1 MAFIPID
8 KVGEV
13 GIVKETSPW
22 QLPPNVWS
30 DGNNIKTEEGSIK
43 KTPGYSEVMKT
54 CPVAPYHLMQ
64 LTLGEPEFWI
74 ACGLTAI
81 YAYDNTNSSTLL
93 DGAIA
98 STDGTGDITVDSTAG
113 FEDSG
118 TITIGTEN
126 ISYTEK
132 TATTFAGTIGRGAD
146 GTDGALHSDDATV
159 TRATKWYN
167 ITRSSGAYSATAGEN
182 WTSTIIGGVLVLTNN
197 FDKPQYWA
205 LTNGVPL
212 SSTLMQ
218 DLSYWPSL
226 TLLDGAITGTGV
238 PSPDEIVVDST
249 EDFPTSGTFTVGTE
263 DISYTGKTA
272 TKFTGIGRGEN
283 GTTAATHLDNAPAF
297 VNVYCKSMRAFR
309 SFLVAL
315 NIKRG
320 GVSYPRVVKW
330 STEAGIQDVPSSWNE
345 TTSTVDA
352 GEFELADTKGDIQD
366 GLQLRDTFM
375 IYKEDATYSMS
386 FVGTP
391 FIFSF
396 RQLSPTIGAIAKNC
410 VAEFDGGHAI
420 FGKGNFYINDGQR
433 LKPILPQK
441 LKEYVFTTLDG
452 ARVSECFVAA
462 DYGRTE
468 ILFCFTA
475 DGAPSNQPNKA
486 IVWNY
491 ITNTFC
497 IRDLPDVAHM
507 GYGNV
512 GNPTTA
518 TTWAD
523 TTTYWNTIDGPWTMS
538 YDLQD
543 KVLLFA
549 DPSNTKLYRDR
560 SGNREDTTNMSSYI
574 ERTGLSLDEQGKP
587 DQTSVKHISSIWP
600 KMSTSSTNTVNVYL
614 GTQMSTQGGVT
625 WGDPVVFDPD
635 TQSKVSVRGT
645 GKLYA
650 VKFESTTDMEWELDG
665 YTIEVK
671 SAGKRGGRGHV

>member
-1 MAFIPID
+1 MAYISID
-8 KVGEV
+8 NVGQV

-22 QLPPNVWS
+22 QLQPNVWS
-30 DGNNIKTEEGSIK
+30 NGNNVKTDEGAIK
-43 KTPGYSEVMKT
+43 KCPGYSEVMAT
-54 CPVAPYHLMQ
+54 CPIAPYHIIQ
-64 LTLGEPEFWI
+64 LTLGLPEFWVV
-74 ACGLTAI
+74 CGLTAI
-81 YAYDNTNSSTLL
+81 YAYDNTNLSTLL
-93 DGAIA
+93 NGGIDD
-98 STDGTGDITVDSTAG
+98 TVTTVTVDSTTN
-113 FEDSG
+113 FEDAG
-118 TITIGTEN
+118 TITVGSEN
-126 ISYTEK
+126 ISYTGK
-132 TATTFAGTIGRGAD
+132 TSTTFTGCTRGAD
-146 GTDGALHSDDATV
+146 STTAASHVDDSTV
-159 TRATKWYN
+159 TRSTKWYN
-167 ITRSSGAYSATAGEN
+167 ITRSSGAYSATADET

-205 LTNGVPL
+205 LTDGVPL

-218 DLSYWPSL
+218 DLANWPSY

-249 EDFPTSGTFTVGTE
+249 ADFPTSGTFTVDSE

-297 VNVYCKSMRAFR
+297 VNVYSKSIRAFR

-315 NIKRG
+315 NINRG
-320 GVSYPRVVKW
+320 GIDYPRLVKW
-330 STEAGIQDVPSSWNE
+330 STEAGLQDIPSSWNE

-352 GEFELADTKGDIQD
+352 GEYELADTKGDILD

-386 FVGTP
+386 YVGTP

-396 RQLSPTIGAIAKNC
+396 RQLSPTIGAISKNC

-441 LKEYVFTTLDG
+441 LKEYVFTTIDG
-452 ARVSECFVAA
+452 GQIEKCFVAA

-468 ILFCFTA
+468 ILFCYTS
-475 DGAPSNQPNKA
+475 DGALTLEPDEA
-486 IVWNY
+486 VVWNY
-491 ITNTFC
+491 ITNTFT
-497 IRDLPDVAHM
+497 IREIPDTAHM

-512 GNPTTA
+512 GNPTTS
-518 TTWAD
+518 TTWAAASDGWD
-523 TTTYWNTIDGPWTMS
+523 TITGPWTMS

-549 DPSNTKLYRDR
+549 DPGKTKLYRDR
-560 SGNREDTTNMSSYI
+560 SGNKNDTSDMTSFI
-574 ERTGLSLDEQGKP
+574 ERTGITVGSNGQP
-587 DQTSVKHISSIWP
+587 DQTTVKRISSIWP
-600 KMSTSSTNTVNVYL
+600 KMSINSTNEINVYL
-614 GTQMSTQGGVT
+614 GTQMSTQDGVS
-625 WGDPVVFDPD
+625 WGSPVTFNPN

-645 GKLYA
+645 GKLYG
-650 VKFESTTDMEWELDG
+650 VRFESTTDMHWELDG
-665 YTIEVK
+665 YTIEVED
-671 SAGKRGGRGHV
+671 AGRRGSRSY

>member
-1 MAFIPID
+1 M
-8 KVGEV
+8 
-13 GIVKETSPW
+13 
-22 QLPPNVWS
+22 
-30 DGNNIKTEEGSIK
+30 
-43 KTPGYSEVMKT
+43 
-54 CPVAPYHLMQ
+54 
-64 LTLGEPEFWI
+64 
-74 ACGLTAI
+74 
-81 YAYDNTNSSTLL
+81 
-93 DGAIA
+93 
-98 STDGTGDITVDSTAG
+98 
-113 FEDSG
+113 
-118 TITIGTEN
+118 
-126 ISYTEK
+126 
-132 TATTFAGTIGRGAD
+132 
-146 GTDGALHSDDATV
+146 
-159 TRATKWYN
+159 
-167 ITRSSGAYSATAGEN
+167 
-182 WTSTIIGGVLVLTNN
+182 TNN
-197 FDKPQYWA
+197 YDKPQYWA
-205 LTNGVPL
+205 LTDGVPL

-218 DLSYWPSL
+218 DLSNWPSL

-238 PSPDEIVVDST
+238 PSPDEVVVDST
-249 EDFPTSGTFTVGTE
+249 EDFPTSGTFTVDSE
-263 DISYTGKTA
+263 DISYTGKA
-272 TKFTGIGRGEN
+272 ADKFTGIGRGEN

-297 VNVYCKSMRAFR
+297 VSVYAKSIRAFR

-315 NIKRG
+315 NVQRG
-320 GVSYPRVVKW
+320 GVDYPRIVKW
-330 STEAGIQDVPSSWNE
+330 STEAGIQGVPSSWNE

-452 ARVSECFVAA
+452 AQVNKCFVVA

-475 DGAPSNQPNKA
+475 DGASTNHPNKA
-486 IVWNY
+486 VVWNY

-518 TTWAD
+518 TTWAATSD
-523 TTTYWNTIDGPWTMS
+523 SWVGETGPWTMS

-543 KVLLFA
+543 KVLLFS

-560 SGNREDTTNMSSYI
+560 SGNKEDTTNMTSYV
-574 ERTGLSLDEQGKP
+574 ERTGLSMNAQGQP
-587 DQTSVKHISSIWP
+587 DHTTVKRISSIWP
-600 KMSTSSTNTVNVYL
+600 KMSASGTDTINVYL
-614 GTQMSTQGGVT
+614 GTQMSTEGGISWNAPVT
-625 WGDPVVFDPD
+625 FNPD
-635 TQSKVSVRGT
+635 EQSKVSVRGT
-645 GKLYA
+645 GKMYA
-650 VKFESTTDMEWELDG
+650 IRFESTTDMNWELDG
-665 YTIEVK
+665 YTIEVDNV
-671 SAGKRGGRGHV
+671 GKRGSRSY

>member
-1 MAFIPID
+1 MAYISID
-8 KVGEV
+8 NVGQV

-22 QLPPNVWS
+22 QLQPNVWS
-30 DGNNIKTEEGSIK
+30 NGNNVKTDEGSIK
-43 KTPGYSEVMKT
+43 KCPGYSEVMAT
-54 CPVAPYHLMQ
+54 CPIAPYHIIQ
-64 LTLGEPEFWI
+64 LTLGLPEFWVV
-74 ACGLTAI
+74 CGLTAI
-81 YAYDNTNSSTLL
+81 YAYDNTNLSTLL
-93 DGAIA
+93 NGGIDD
-98 STDGTGDITVDSTAG
+98 TVTTVTVDSTTN
-113 FEDSG
+113 FEDAG
-118 TITIGTEN
+118 TITVGSEN
-126 ISYTEK
+126 ISYTGK
-132 TATTFAGTIGRGAD
+132 TSTTFTGCTRGAD
-146 GTDGALHSDDATV
+146 STTAASHVDDSTV
-159 TRATKWYN
+159 TRSTKWYN
-167 ITRSSGAYSATAGEN
+167 ITRSSGAYSATADET

-218 DLSYWPSL
+218 DLANWPSY
-226 TLLDGAITGTGV
+226 TLLAAAITGTGV

-249 EDFPTSGTFTVGTE
+249 ADFPTSGTFTVDSE

-297 VNVYCKSMRAFR
+297 VNVYSKSIRAFR

-320 GVSYPRVVKW
+320 GVDYPRLVKW
-330 STEAGIQDVPSSWNE
+330 STEAGLQDIPSSWNE

-352 GEFELADTKGDIQD
+352 GEYELADTKGDILD

-386 FVGTP
+386 YVGTP

-396 RQLSPTIGAIAKNC
+396 RQLSPTIGAISKNC

-441 LKEYVFTTLDG
+441 LKEYVFTTIDG
-452 ARVSECFVAA
+452 GQIEKCFVAA

-468 ILFCFTA
+468 ILFCYTS
-475 DGAPSNQPNKA
+475 DGALTLEPDEA
-486 IVWNY
+486 VVWNY
-491 ITNTFC
+491 ITNTFT
-497 IRDLPDVAHM
+497 IREIPDTAHM

-512 GNPTTA
+512 GNPTTS
-518 TTWAD
+518 TTWAAASDGWD
-523 TTTYWNTIDGPWTMS
+523 TITGPWTMS

-549 DPSNTKLYRDR
+549 DPGKTKLYRDR
-560 SGNREDTTNMSSYI
+560 SGNKNDTSDMTSFI
-574 ERTGLSLDEQGKP
+574 ERTGITVGSSGQP
-587 DQTSVKHISSIWP
+587 DQTTVKRISSIWP
-600 KMSTSSTNTVNVYL
+600 KMSINSTNEINVYL
-614 GTQMSTQGGVT
+614 GTQMSTQDGVS
-625 WGDPVVFDPD
+625 WGSPVTFNPN

-645 GKLYA
+645 GKLYG
-650 VKFESTTDMEWELDG
+650 VRFESTTDMHWELDG
-665 YTIEVK
+665 YTIEVED
-671 SAGKRGGRGHV
+671 AGRRGSRSY

>member
-30 DGNNIKTEEGSIK
+30 DGNNVKTEESSIK
-43 KTPGYSEVMKT
+43 KTPGYSEVMAT
-54 CPVAPYHLMQ
+54 CPVAPYHILQ
-64 LTLGEPEFWI
+64 LTLGTPEFWI
-74 ACGLTAI
+74 VAGLAAI
-81 YAYDNTNSSTLL
+81 YVYDNTSSSTLL
-93 DGAIA
+93 NGGIND
-98 STDGTGDITVDSTAG
+98 SVTTVTVDSTTG
-113 FEDSG
+113 FESVG

-126 ISYTEK
+126 ISYTGK
-132 TATTFAGTIGRGAD
+132 TATTFTTCSRGAD
-146 GTDGALHSDDATV
+146 STSPDDHSDDASV
-159 TRATKWYN
+159 TRATKWYD
-167 ITRSSGAYSATAGEN
+167 ITRSSGAYSATADEN
-182 WTSTIIGGVLVLTNN
+182 WTSTIIGGVLVMTNN
-197 FDKPQYWA
+197 YDKPQYWA
-205 LTNGVPL
+205 LTGGVPL

-218 DLSYWPSL
+218 DLSNWPSL
-226 TLLDGAITGTGV
+226 TLLDGAITTTDGT
-238 PSPDEIVVDST
+238 DDIDVDST
-249 EDFPTSGTFTVGTE
+249 EDFPTSGTFTVDSE
-263 DISYTGKTA
+263 DIAYTGKDA
-272 TKFTGIGRGEN
+272 TTFTGISRAQN
-283 GTTAATHLDNAPAF
+283 STTGATHSDNAPAF
-297 VNVYCKSMRAFR
+297 VSVYAKSIRAFR

-315 NIKRG
+315 NVQRG
-320 GVSYPRVVKW
+320 GVDYPRIVKW
-330 STEAGIQDVPSSWNE
+330 STEAGIQGVPSSWNE

-452 ARVSECFVAA
+452 AQVNKCFVVA

-475 DGAPSNQPNKA
+475 DGAATNHPNKA
-486 IVWNY
+486 VVWNY

-518 TTWAD
+518 TTWAATSD
-523 TTTYWNTIDGPWTMS
+523 TWVGETGPWTMS

-543 KVLLFA
+543 KVLLFS

-560 SGNREDTTNMSSYI
+560 SGNKEDTANMTSYI
-574 ERTGLSLDEQGKP
+574 ERTGLSMNAQGQP
-587 DQTSVKHISSIWP
+587 DHTTVKRISSIWP
-600 KMSTSSTNTVNVYL
+600 KMSASGTDTINVYL
-614 GTQMSTQGGVT
+614 GTQMSTEGGISWNAPVT
-625 WGDPVVFDPD
+625 FNPD
-635 TQSKVSVRGT
+635 EQSKVSVRGT
-645 GKLYA
+645 GKMYA
-650 VKFESTTDMEWELDG
+650 IRFESTTDMNWELDG
-665 YTIEVK
+665 YTIEVDNV
-671 SAGKRGGRGHV
+671 GKRGSRSY

>member
-13 GIVKETSPW
+13 GIVKETAPW

-30 DGNNIKTEEGSIK
+30 DGNNVKTDEGSIK
-43 KTPGYSEVMKT
+43 KTPGYSAVMAT

-64 LTLGEPEFWI
+64 LTLGVPEFWI

-81 YAYDNTNSSTLL
+81 YAYDNTSSSTLL
-93 DGAIA
+93 NGAIA
-98 STDGTGDITVDSTAG
+98 STDGTGDITVDSTVG

-132 TATTFAGTIGRGAD
+132 TSTTFTGTIGRGAD
-146 GTDGALHSDDATV
+146 STTGALHDDDATV

-167 ITRSSGAYSATAGEN
+167 ITRSSGAYAATADEN

-197 FDKPQYWA
+197 VDKPQYWA

-212 SSTLMQ
+212 SATLMQ
-218 DLSYWPSL
+218 DLSNWPSL
-226 TLLDGAITGTGV
+226 TLLNGAITGTGV
-238 PSPDEIVVDST
+238 PVPDEIVVDST

-272 TKFTGIGRGEN
+272 TKFTTIGRGEN
-283 GTTAATHLDNAPAF
+283 GTTAATHADNDPAF
-297 VNVYCKSMRAFR
+297 VTVYTKSMRAFR
-309 SFLVAL
+309 SFLIAL
-315 NIKRG
+315 NINRG
-320 GVSYPRVVKW
+320 GVPYPRVVKW
-330 STEAGIQDVPSSWNE
+330 STEAGIQGVPSSWNE

-352 GEFELADTKGDIQD
+352 GEFELADSKGDILD

-441 LKEYVFTTLDG
+441 LKEYVFTTIDG
-452 ARVSECFVAA
+452 AQINKCFVAA

-475 DGAPSNQPNKA
+475 DGAPSNEPNKA

-518 TTWAD
+518 TTWAA
-523 TTTYWNTIDGPWTMS
+523 TTTYWDTIEGPWTMS

-549 DPSNTKLYRDR
+549 DPTNTKLYRDR
-560 SGNREDTTNMSSYI
+560 SGNQEDTTNMSSYV
-574 ERTGLSLDEQGKP
+574 ERTGLSTDEKGRL
-587 DQTSVKHISSIWP
+587 DQTTVKHITSIWP

-614 GTQMSTQGGVT
+614 GTQMSTQDGVT
-625 WGDPVVFDPD
+625 WGDPVAFSPN

-671 SAGKRGGRGHV
+671 NAGNRGSRMQ

>member
-1 MAFIPID
+1 MAFIAVD

-30 DGNNIKTEEGSIK
+30 DGNNVKTDEGSIK
-43 KTPGYSEVMKT
+43 KTPGYSAVMAT

-64 LTLGEPEFWI
+64 LTLGTPEFWV

-81 YAYDNTNSSTLL
+81 YAYDNTSSSTLL
-93 DGAIA
+93 NGAI
-98 STDGTGDITVDSTAG
+98 TNTGGTGDITVDSTVG

-118 TITIGTEN
+118 TITIDLEN
-126 ISYTEK
+126 ISYTAK
-132 TATTFAGTIGRGAD
+132 TATTFTGTIGRGAD
-146 GTDGALHSDDATV
+146 STTGALHDDDATV

-167 ITRSSGAYSATAGEN
+167 ITRSSGAYAATADEN

-197 FDKPQYWA
+197 VDKPQYWA

-212 SSTLMQ
+212 SATLMQ
-218 DLSYWPSL
+218 DLSNWPSL
-226 TLLDGAITGTGV
+226 TLLAAAITGTGV
-238 PSPDEIVVDST
+238 PVPDEIVVDST

-272 TKFTGIGRGEN
+272 TKFTTIGRGEN
-283 GTTAATHLDNAPAF
+283 GTTAATHSDNAPAF
-297 VNVYCKSMRAFR
+297 VTVYTKSMRAFR
-309 SFLVAL
+309 SFLIAL
-315 NIKRG
+315 NINRG
-320 GVSYPRVVKW
+320 GVPYPRVVKW
-330 STEAGIQDVPSSWNE
+330 STEAGIQGVPSSWNE

-352 GEFELADTKGDIQD
+352 GEYELADSKGDILD

-396 RQLSPTIGAIAKNC
+396 RQLSPTIGAISKNC

-441 LKEYVFTTLDG
+441 LKEYVFTTIDG
-452 ARVSECFVAA
+452 AQINKCFVAA

-475 DGAPSNQPNKA
+475 DGAPSNEPNKA

-518 TTWAD
+518 TTWAA
-523 TTTYWNTIDGPWTMS
+523 TTTYWDTIEGPWTMS

-549 DPSNTKLYRDR
+549 DPTNTKLYRDR
-560 SGNREDTTNMSSYI
+560 SGNQEDTTNMSSYV
-574 ERTGLSLDEQGKP
+574 ERTGLSTDEQGRL
-587 DQTSVKHISSIWP
+587 DQTTVKHITSIWP

-614 GTQMSTQGGVT
+614 GTQMSTQDGVT
-625 WGDPVVFDPD
+625 WGDPVAFSPN

-665 YTIEVK
+665 YTVEVK
-671 SAGKRGGRGHV
+671 NAGNRGSRMQ

>member
-1 MAFIPID
+1 MALIPID
-8 KVGEV
+8 QVGQV

-30 DGNNIKTEEGSIK
+30 DGNNIKTDEGSIK
-43 KTPGYSEVMKT
+43 KTPGYYEVMAT
-54 CPVAPYHLMQ
+54 CPVAPYHIIQ
-64 LTLGEPEFWI
+64 LTLGEPEFWV
-74 ACGLTAI
+74 AAGLAAI
-81 YAYDNTNSSTLL
+81 YAYDNTSLSTLL
-93 DGAIA
+93 NGALNDSA
-98 STDGTGDITVDSTAG
+98 TTVTVDSTTN
-113 FEDSG
+113 FESVG
-118 TITIGTEN
+118 TITIGSEN
-126 ISYTEK
+126 ITYTGK
-132 TATTFAGTIGRGAD
+132 TTTTFTGCTRGAD
-146 GTDGALHSDDATV
+146 STSAAAHDDDSTV
-159 TRATKWYN
+159 SRATKWYN
-167 ITRSSGAYSATAGEN
+167 ITRTSGAYSATADEN

-197 FDKPQYWA
+197 YDKPQFWE
-205 LTNGVPL
+205 LTDGVPL
-212 SSTLMQ
+212 SSTKMQ

-226 TLLDGAITGTGV
+226 TLLNGAVNDSVTTLT
-238 PSPDEIVVDST
+238 VDST
-249 EDFPTSGTFTVGTE
+249 ADFPTSGTVTIGTE
-263 DISYTGKTA
+263 DISYTGKTD
-272 TKFTGIGRGEN
+272 TTFTGCTRGAN
-283 GTTAATHLDNAPAF
+283 STSAASHSDNDPVF
-297 VNVYCKSMRAFR
+297 VNVFCKSMRAFR

-330 STEAGIQDVPSSWNE
+330 STEAGIQGVPSSWNE

-352 GEFELADTKGDIQD
+352 GEYELADSKGDILD

-441 LKEYVFTTLDG
+441 LKEYVFTEIDG
-452 ARVSECFVAA
+452 AQINKCFVAA

-475 DGAPSNQPNKA
+475 DGAATNHPNKA

-491 ITNTFC
+491 ITNTFT
-497 IRDLPDVAHM
+497 IRDLPDLAHM

-512 GNPTTA
+512 GNPTTS
-518 TTWAD
+518 TTWAS
-523 TTTYWNTIDGPWTMS
+523 TTTSWAGTTGPWTMS

-560 SGNREDTTNMSSYI
+560 SGNQENTTDMVSYI
-574 ERTGLSLDEQGKP
+574 ERTGLSMNGQGQP
-587 DQTSVKHISSIWP
+587 DHSTVKRISSIWP
-600 KMSTSSTNTVNVYL
+600 KMSVSGSDSINVYL
-614 GTQMSTQGGVT
+614 GTQMSTEGGIS
-625 WGDPVVFDPD
+625 WNAPVAFDPNS
-635 TQSKVSVRGT
+635 QSKVSVRGT

-650 VKFESTTDMEWELDG
+650 VRFESTTDMDWELDG
-665 YTIEVK
+665 YSIEVDNV
-671 SAGKRGGRGHV
+671 GKRGSRSY

>member
-1 MAFIPID
+1 MAYISID
-8 KVGEV
+8 NVGQV

-22 QLPPNVWS
+22 QLQPNVWS
-30 DGNNIKTEEGSIK
+30 NGNNVKTDEGSIK
-43 KTPGYSEVMKT
+43 KCPGYSEVMAT
-54 CPVAPYHLMQ
+54 CPIAPYHIIQ
-64 LTLGEPEFWI
+64 LTLGLPEFWVV
-74 ACGLTAI
+74 CGLTAI
-81 YAYDNTNSSTLL
+81 YAYDNTNLSTLL
-93 DGAIA
+93 NGGIDD
-98 STDGTGDITVDSTAG
+98 TVTTVTVDSTTN
-113 FEDSG
+113 FEDAG
-118 TITIGTEN
+118 TITVGSEN
-126 ISYTEK
+126 ISYTGK
-132 TATTFAGTIGRGAD
+132 TSTTFTGCTRGAD
-146 GTDGALHSDDATV
+146 STTAASHVDDSTV
-159 TRATKWYN
+159 TRSTKWYN
-167 ITRSSGAYSATAGEN
+167 ITRSSGAYSATADET

-205 LTNGVPL
+205 LTDGVPL

-218 DLSYWPSL
+218 DLANWPSY

-249 EDFPTSGTFTVGTE
+249 ADFPTSGTFTVDSE

-297 VNVYCKSMRAFR
+297 VNVYSKSIRAFR

-320 GVSYPRVVKW
+320 GVDYPRLVKW
-330 STEAGIQDVPSSWNE
+330 STEAGLQDIPSSWNE

-352 GEFELADTKGDIQD
+352 GEYELADTKGDILD

-386 FVGTP
+386 YVGTP

-396 RQLSPTIGAIAKNC
+396 RQLSPTIGAISKNC

-441 LKEYVFTTLDG
+441 LKEYVFTTIDG
-452 ARVSECFVAA
+452 GQIEKCFVAA

-468 ILFCFTA
+468 ILFCYTS
-475 DGAPSNQPNKA
+475 DGALTLEPDEA
-486 IVWNY
+486 VVWNY
-491 ITNTFC
+491 ITNTFT
-497 IRDLPDVAHM
+497 IREIPDTAHM

-512 GNPTTA
+512 GNPTTS
-518 TTWAD
+518 TTWAAASDGWD
-523 TTTYWNTIDGPWTMS
+523 TITGPWTMS

-549 DPSNTKLYRDR
+549 DPGKTKLYRDR
-560 SGNREDTTNMSSYI
+560 SGNKNDTSDMTSFI
-574 ERTGLSLDEQGKP
+574 ERTGITVGSNGQP
-587 DQTSVKHISSIWP
+587 DQTTVKRISSIWP
-600 KMSTSSTNTVNVYL
+600 KMSINSTNEINVYL
-614 GTQMSTQGGVT
+614 GTQMSTQDGVS
-625 WGDPVVFDPD
+625 WGSPVTFNPN

-645 GKLYA
+645 GKLYG
-650 VKFESTTDMEWELDG
+650 VRFESTTDMNWELDG
-665 YTIEVK
+665 YTIEVED
-671 SAGKRGGRGHV
+671 AGRRGSRSY

>member
-1 MAFIPID
+1 MAYIPID

-64 LTLGEPEFWI
+64 LTLGTPEFWV

-93 DGAIA
+93 NGGINA
-98 STDGTGDITVDSTAG
+98 SVTTVTVDSTTN
-113 FEDSG
+113 FESVG
-118 TITIGTEN
+118 TITVGTEN
-126 ISYTEK
+126 ITYTGK
-132 TATTFAGTIGRGAD
+132 TSTTFTGCTRGAD
-146 GTDGALHSDDATV
+146 STSAASHADDATV

-167 ITRSSGAYSATAGEN
+167 ITRSSGAYSATAAEN

-205 LTNGVPL
+205 LTDGVPL

-226 TLLDGAITGTGV
+226 TLLNGAITSTT
-238 PSPDEIVVDST
+238 STSDITVDST
-249 EDFPTSGTFTVGTE
+249 DDFPTSGTFTVDSE
-263 DISYTGKTA
+263 DISYTGKTS
-272 TKFTGIGRGEN
+272 TTFTGISRAQN
-283 GTTAATHLDNAPAF
+283 GTTGATHLDNAPAF
-297 VNVYCKSMRAFR
+297 VNVYCKSIRAFR

-315 NIKRG
+315 NINRG

-352 GEFELADTKGDIQD
+352 GEYELADTKGDIQD

-475 DGAPSNQPNKA
+475 DGAPTNQPNKA

-560 SGNREDTTNMSSYI
+560 SGNKEDTSNMSSYV
-574 ERTGLSLDEQGKP
+574 ERTGLSLDEQGRP

-614 GTQMSTQGGVT
+614 GTQMSTQDGVT

-671 SAGKRGGRGHV
+671 SAGKRGGRGHT

>member
-1 MAFIPID
+1 MALIPID
-8 KVGEV
+8 QVGQV

-30 DGNNIKTEEGSIK
+30 DGNNIKTDEGSIK
-43 KTPGYSEVMKT
+43 KTPGYYEVMAT
-54 CPVAPYHLMQ
+54 CPVAPYHIIQ
-64 LTLGEPEFWI
+64 LTLGEPEFWVV
-74 ACGLTAI
+74 AGLAAI
-81 YAYDNTNSSTLL
+81 YAYDNTSLSTLL
-93 DGAIA
+93 NGALNDSA
-98 STDGTGDITVDSTAG
+98 TTVTVDSTTN
-113 FEDSG
+113 FESVG
-118 TITIGTEN
+118 TITIGSEN
-126 ISYTEK
+126 ITYTGK
-132 TATTFAGTIGRGAD
+132 TTTTFTGCTRGAD
-146 GTDGALHSDDATV
+146 STSAAAHDDDSTV
-159 TRATKWYN
+159 SRATKWYN
-167 ITRSSGAYSATAGEN
+167 ITRTSGAYSATADEN

-197 FDKPQYWA
+197 YDKPQFWE
-205 LTNGVPL
+205 LTDGVPL
-212 SSTLMQ
+212 SSTKMQ

-226 TLLDGAITGTGV
+226 TLLNGAVNDSVTTLT
-238 PSPDEIVVDST
+238 VDST
-249 EDFPTSGTFTVGTE
+249 ADFPTSGTVTIGTE
-263 DISYTGKTA
+263 DISYTGKTS
-272 TKFTGIGRGEN
+272 TTFTGCTRGAN
-283 GTTAATHLDNAPAF
+283 STSAAAHSDNDPVF
-297 VNVYCKSMRAFR
+297 VNVFCKSMRAFR

-315 NIKRG
+315 NKNRG

-330 STEAGIQDVPSSWNE
+330 STEAGIQGVPSSWNE

-352 GEFELADTKGDIQD
+352 GEYELADSKGDILD

-441 LKEYVFTTLDG
+441 LKEYVFTEIDG
-452 ARVSECFVAA
+452 AQINKCFVAA

-475 DGAPSNQPNKA
+475 DGAATNHPNKA

-491 ITNTFC
+491 ITNTFT
-497 IRDLPDVAHM
+497 IRDLPDLAHM

-512 GNPTTA
+512 GNPTTS
-518 TTWAD
+518 TTWASTATSWAG
-523 TTTYWNTIDGPWTMS
+523 TTGPWTMS

-560 SGNREDTTNMSSYI
+560 SGNQENTTDMVSYI
-574 ERTGLSLDEQGKP
+574 ERTGLSMNGQGQP
-587 DQTSVKHISSIWP
+587 DHSTVKRISSIWP
-600 KMSTSSTNTVNVYL
+600 KMSVSGSDSINVYL
-614 GTQMSTQGGVT
+614 GTQMSTEGGIS
-625 WGDPVVFDPD
+625 WNAPVAFDPNS
-635 TQSKVSVRGT
+635 QSKVSVRGT

-650 VKFESTTDMEWELDG
+650 VRFESTTDMDWELDG
-665 YTIEVK
+665 YSIEVDNV
-671 SAGKRGGRGHV
+671 GKRGSRSY

>member
-1 MAFIPID
+1 MAYISID
-8 KVGEV
+8 NVGQV

-22 QLPPNVWS
+22 QLQPNVWS
-30 DGNNIKTEEGSIK
+30 NGNNVKTDEGAIK
-43 KTPGYSEVMKT
+43 KCPGYSEVMAT
-54 CPVAPYHLMQ
+54 CPIAPYHIIQ
-64 LTLGEPEFWI
+64 LTLGLPEFWVV
-74 ACGLTAI
+74 CGLTAI
-81 YAYDNTNSSTLL
+81 YAYDNTNLSTLL
-93 DGAIA
+93 NGGIDD
-98 STDGTGDITVDSTAG
+98 TVTTVTVDSTTN
-113 FEDSG
+113 FEDAG
-118 TITIGTEN
+118 TITVGSEN
-126 ISYTEK
+126 ISYTGK
-132 TATTFAGTIGRGAD
+132 TSTTFTGCTRGAD
-146 GTDGALHSDDATV
+146 STTAASHVDDSTV
-159 TRATKWYN
+159 TRSTKWYN
-167 ITRSSGAYSATAGEN
+167 ITRSSGAYSATADET

-205 LTNGVPL
+205 LTDGVPL

-218 DLSYWPSL
+218 DLANWPSY

-249 EDFPTSGTFTVGTE
+249 ADFPTSGTFTVDSE

-297 VNVYCKSMRAFR
+297 VNVYSKSIRAFR

-320 GVSYPRVVKW
+320 GVDYPRLVKW
-330 STEAGIQDVPSSWNE
+330 STEAGLQDIPSSWNE

-352 GEFELADTKGDIQD
+352 GEYELADTKGDILD

-386 FVGTP
+386 YVGTP

-396 RQLSPTIGAIAKNC
+396 RQLSPTIGAISKNC

-441 LKEYVFTTLDG
+441 LKEYVFTTIDG
-452 ARVSECFVAA
+452 GQIEKCFVAA

-468 ILFCFTA
+468 ILFCYTS
-475 DGAPSNQPNKA
+475 DGALTLEPDEA
-486 IVWNY
+486 VVWNY
-491 ITNTFC
+491 ITNTFT
-497 IRDLPDVAHM
+497 IREIPDTAHM

-512 GNPTTA
+512 GNPTTS
-518 TTWAD
+518 TTWAAASDGWD
-523 TTTYWNTIDGPWTMS
+523 TITGPWTMS

-549 DPSNTKLYRDR
+549 DPGKTKLYRDR
-560 SGNREDTTNMSSYI
+560 SGNKNDTSDMTSFI
-574 ERTGLSLDEQGKP
+574 ERTGITVGSNGQP
-587 DQTSVKHISSIWP
+587 DQTTVKRISSIWP
-600 KMSTSSTNTVNVYL
+600 KMSINSTNEINVYL
-614 GTQMSTQGGVT
+614 GTQMSTQDGVS
-625 WGDPVVFDPD
+625 WGSPVTFNPN

-645 GKLYA
+645 GKLYG
-650 VKFESTTDMEWELDG
+650 VRFESTTDMNWELDG
-665 YTIEVK
+665 YTIEVED
-671 SAGKRGGRGHV
+671 AGRRGSRSY

>member
-1 MAFIPID
+1 
-8 KVGEV
+8 
-13 GIVKETSPW
+13 
-22 QLPPNVWS
+22 
-30 DGNNIKTEEGSIK
+30 
-43 KTPGYSEVMKT
+43 
-54 CPVAPYHLMQ
+54 
-64 LTLGEPEFWI
+64 
-74 ACGLTAI
+74 
-81 YAYDNTNSSTLL
+81 
-93 DGAIA
+93 
-98 STDGTGDITVDSTAG
+98 
-113 FEDSG
+113 
-118 TITIGTEN
+118 
-126 ISYTEK
+126 
-132 TATTFAGTIGRGAD
+132 
-146 GTDGALHSDDATV
+146 
-159 TRATKWYN
+159 
-167 ITRSSGAYSATAGEN
+167 
-182 WTSTIIGGVLVLTNN
+182 
-197 FDKPQYWA
+197 
-205 LTNGVPL
+205 
-212 SSTLMQ
+212 
-218 DLSYWPSL
+218 
-226 TLLDGAITGTGV
+226 
-238 PSPDEIVVDST
+238 
-249 EDFPTSGTFTVGTE
+249 
-263 DISYTGKTA
+263 
-272 TKFTGIGRGEN
+272 
-283 GTTAATHLDNAPAF
+283 
-297 VNVYCKSMRAFR
+297 MRAFR

-315 NIKRG
+315 NINRG

-352 GEFELADTKGDIQD
+352 GEYELADTKGDIQD

-475 DGAPSNQPNKA
+475 DGAPTNQPNKA

-518 TTWAD
+518 TTWAS
-523 TTTYWNTIDGPWTMS
+523 TTTYWNTITGPWTMS

-560 SGNREDTTNMSSYI
+560 SGNQEDTTNMSSYI
-574 ERTGLSLDEQGKP
+574 ERTGLSLDEQGRP

-625 WGDPVVFDPD
+625 WGDPVEFDPD

>member
-1 MAFIPID
+1 MALIPID
-8 KVGEV
+8 QVGQV

-43 KTPGYSEVMKT
+43 KTPGYAEVMAT
-54 CPVAPYHLMQ
+54 CPVAPYHIIQ
-64 LTLGEPEFWI
+64 LTLGTPEFWVV
-74 ACGLTAI
+74 AGLAAI
-81 YAYDNTNSSTLL
+81 YAYDNTSSTTLL
-93 DGAIA
+93 NGAL
-98 STDGTGDITVDSTAG
+98 TDSATTVTVDSTTG
-113 FEDSG
+113 FETAG
-118 TITIGTEN
+118 TITIGAEN
-126 ISYTEK
+126 ITYTGK
-132 TATTFAGTIGRGAD
+132 TSTTFTSCTRGAD
-146 GTDGALHSDDATV
+146 STSAAAHDDDSTV
-159 TRATKWYN
+159 TRSTKWYN
-167 ITRSSGAYSATAGEN
+167 ITRSSGAYTATADEN

-205 LTNGVPL
+205 LSDGVPL

-218 DLSYWPSL
+218 DLSNWPSL
-226 TLLDGAITGTGV
+226 TLLNGAVNDSVTTLT
-238 PSPDEIVVDST
+238 VDST
-249 EDFPTSGTFTVGTE
+249 EDFPTSGTVTIGTE
-263 DISYTGKTA
+263 DITYTGKTS
-272 TKFTGIGRGEN
+272 TTFTGCTRGAN
-283 GTTAATHLDNAPAF
+283 STSAASHSDDDPVF
-297 VNVYCKSMRAFR
+297 VNVFCKSMRAFR

-330 STEAGIQDVPSSWNE
+330 STQAGIQGVPSSWNE

-352 GEFELADTKGDIQD
+352 GEYELADTKGDILD

-396 RQLSPTIGAIAKNC
+396 RQLSPTIGAISKNC

-441 LKEYVFTTLDG
+441 LKEYVFTTIDG
-452 ARVSECFVAA
+452 AQINKCFVAP

-475 DGAPSNQPNKA
+475 DGALTNHPNKA

-491 ITNTFC
+491 ITNTFT
-497 IRDLPDVAHM
+497 IRDLPDLAHI

-512 GNPTTA
+512 GNPTTS
-518 TTWAD
+518 TTWAS
-523 TTTYWNTIDGPWTMS
+523 TTTSWAGTTGPWTMS

-549 DPSNTKLYRDR
+549 DPSNTKLYRDG
-560 SGNREDTTNMSSYI
+560 SGNREADTDMVSYI
-574 ERTGLSLDEQGKP
+574 ERTGLSMNEQGQP
-587 DQTSVKHISSIWP
+587 DHSTVKRISSIWP
-600 KMSTSSTNTVNVYL
+600 KMSISGSDSINVYL
-614 GTQMSTQGGVT
+614 GTQMSTEGGIS
-625 WGDPVVFDPD
+625 WNSPVSFNPN

-650 VKFESTTDMEWELDG
+650 VRFESTTDMNWELDG
-665 YTIEVK
+665 YSIEV
-671 SAGKRGGRGHV
+671 SNVGKRGSRSY

>member
-30 DGNNIKTEEGSIK
+30 DGNNIKTEESSIK
-43 KTPGYSEVMKT
+43 KTPGYSEVMAT
-54 CPVAPYHLMQ
+54 CPIAPYHILQ
-64 LTLGEPEFWI
+64 LTLGTPEFWVVS
-74 ACGLTAI
+74 GLAAI
-81 YAYDNTNSSTLL
+81 YVYDNTSSSTLL
-93 DGAIA
+93 NGGIND
-98 STDGTGDITVDSTAG
+98 SVTTVTVDSTTG
-113 FEDSG
+113 FESVG
-118 TITIGTEN
+118 TVTIGSEN
-126 ISYTEK
+126 ISYTGK
-132 TATTFAGTIGRGAD
+132 TATTFTTCTRGAD
-146 GTDGALHSDDATV
+146 STSAAAHSDDATV
-159 TRATKWYN
+159 TRASKWYN
-167 ITRSSGAYSATAGEN
+167 ITRSSGAYSATADEN
-182 WTSTIIGGVLVLTNN
+182 WTSTIIGGVLVMTNN
-197 FDKPQYWA
+197 YDKPQYWA

-212 SSTLMQ
+212 SATLMQ
-218 DLSYWPSL
+218 DLSNWPSL
-226 TLLDGAITGTGV
+226 TLLDGAIVSTSATTA
-238 PSPDEIVVDST
+238 ITVDST
-249 EDFPTSGTFTVGTE
+249 EDFPTSGTFTVDSE
-263 DISYTGKTA
+263 DISYTGKTS
-272 TKFTGIGRGEN
+272 TTFTGISRAQN
-283 GTTAATHLDNAPAF
+283 GTTGATHLDNAPAF
-297 VNVYCKSMRAFR
+297 VSVYAKSIRAFR

-315 NIKRG
+315 NIQRG
-320 GVSYPRVVKW
+320 GVDYPRVVKW
-330 STEAGIQDVPSSWNE
+330 STEAGIQGVPSSWNE

-452 ARVSECFVAA
+452 AQVNKCFVVA

-475 DGAPSNQPNKA
+475 DGAATNHPNKA
-486 IVWNY
+486 VVWNY

-518 TTWAD
+518 TTWVA
-523 TTTYWNTIDGPWTMS
+523 TSATWVGETGPWTMS

-543 KVLLFA
+543 KVLLFV

-560 SGNREDTTNMSSYI
+560 SGNKEDTTNMTSYV
-574 ERTGLSLDEQGKP
+574 ERTGLSMNAQGQP
-587 DQTSVKHISSIWP
+587 DHTTVKRISSIWP
-600 KMSTSSTNTVNVYL
+600 KMSASGTDTINVYL
-614 GTQMSTQGGVT
+614 GTQMSTEGGISWNAPVT
-625 WGDPVVFDPD
+625 FNPD
-635 TQSKVSVRGT
+635 SQSKVSVRGT
-645 GKLYA
+645 GKMYA
-650 VKFESTTDMEWELDG
+650 VRFESTTDMNWELDG
-665 YTIEVK
+665 YTIEVDNV
-671 SAGKRGGRGHV
+671 GKRGSRSY